1 MKATAPIRPAELHQC
16 RLRLPA
22 TPIAAARARKEVSD
36 AITAWDIKIDKDA
49 AALLTSELVT
59 NAVTHDGGDD
69 ILLTI
74 SCCHCQFRV
83 DIHDTSK
90 SLPVPAPSVS
100 LDSEAGRG
108 LLLVDT
114 IADQWGYYR
123 TPTGKAV
130 FFILTFSGTDVPE
143 RAFGHVPL

>member
-1 MKATAPIRPAELHQC
+1 MNAMAPTRPTELHQC
-16 RLRLPA
+16 RFRLPA
-22 TPIAAARARKEVSD
+22 APIAAARARKEVSD
-36 AITAWDIKIDKDA
+36 AIDAWGVKIDRDA

-59 NAVTHDGGDD
+59 NAVMHDGGDD

-74 SCCHCQFRV
+74 SYCHCQFRV

-90 SLPVPAPSVS
+90 SLPVPVPSVS
-100 LDSEAGRG
+100 LDAEAGRG

-130 FFILTFSGTDVPE
+130 FFTLSFPPEVP
-143 RAFGHVPL
+143 